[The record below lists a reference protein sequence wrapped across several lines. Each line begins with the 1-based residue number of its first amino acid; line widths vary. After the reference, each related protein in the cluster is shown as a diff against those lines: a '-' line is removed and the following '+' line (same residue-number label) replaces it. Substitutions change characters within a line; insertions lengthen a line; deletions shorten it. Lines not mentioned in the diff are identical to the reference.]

1 MPGRAPEPRFRRARK
16 HGRAIPVDGGAAR
29 RHVIRHARWRSTS
42 RHPGWWAAVSPVV
55 KGCGLR
61 DAGLPGGHVRE
72 RADGCPAMASAVA
85 FAMVWRDA
93 ASARHRANGSGQE
106 RCGGKPYVTAM
117 EIREPRA
124 STHRWWCKRLG
135 APENQPV
142 RHDAC
147 GERRQACA
155 GRMRGQ
161 RFVLERSSAVWRG
174 RRFSIRAGG
183 HGAGIAKIRSGLR
196 SVAVQGRTWG
206 RSHAPRL
213 CPAASA
219 LSPAAVTR
227 STRVAAALQK
237 NKPSGRFTSVHPDA
251 TLRSSHGCPCAR
263 PPLPLMGDGGQPERR
278 ST

>member
-1 MPGRAPEPRFRRARK
+1 MALDEPAPGVEGCRVPCGEGLRLARCRSSRGPRARACRRLSGNGVCGGVCDGVAGCGVCETPRERFRSGAMRLETICDG
-16 HGRAIPVDGGAAR
+16 HGNTGA
-29 RHVIRHARWRSTS
+29 
-42 RHPGWWAAVSPVV
+42 
-55 KGCGLR
+55 
-61 DAGLPGGHVRE
+61 
-72 RADGCPAMASAVA
+72 
-85 FAMVWRDA
+85 
-93 ASARHRANGSGQE
+93 
-106 RCGGKPYVTAM
+106 
-117 EIREPRA
+117 RA